1 MHLDL
6 ETLTT
11 YILNIETAT
20 KNCSV
25 SIAKNGE
32 LLAFKD
38 INTGNYSHAESLHPL
53 IEALLKEAHINFKD
67 LDAVAVGK
75 GPGSFTGLRIGVSAA
90 KGLCFALQIPLI
102 AIDSLTI
109 LAHALKIEEGFIIP
123 LLDARRMEVYTTVC
137 DNAQNQLSAI
147 EAKIL
152 DEHSFID
159 FLDKAPV
166 CFLGDGVEKF
176 KPICKHKNAIFKEG
190 YFPSAKEMVHLSFIK
205 YKKNDTE
212 DVAYF
217 EPFYLKN
224 FLVTKSKKP
233 IF

>member
-1 MHLDL
+1 VD
-6 ETLTT
+6 T

-25 SIAKNGE
+25 SIAKNG
-32 LLAFKD
+32 LLLVYKD

-53 IEALLKEAHINFKD
+53 IEALLKETNLDFKD
-67 LDAVAVGK
+67 LNAVAVGK

-90 KGLCFALQIPLI
+90 KGLCFALQIPLL

-109 LAHALKIEEGFIIP
+109 LAKALTIKEGYVIP
-123 LLDARRMEVYTTVC
+123 LLDARRMEVYTAVY
-137 DNAQNQLSAI
+137 DANQNKISAI

-152 DEHSFID
+152 EENSFTE

-166 CFLGDGVEKF
+166 YFLGDGVEKF
-176 KPICKHKNAIFKEG
+176 KAICTHQNAVFKDG
-190 YFPSAKEMVHLSFIK
+190 YFPSAKEMASLSYLK
-205 YKKNDTE
+205 HKKNDIE

-217 EPFYLKN
+217 EPFYLKD
-224 FLVTKSKKP
+224 FLVTQSKKSN
-233 IF
+233 